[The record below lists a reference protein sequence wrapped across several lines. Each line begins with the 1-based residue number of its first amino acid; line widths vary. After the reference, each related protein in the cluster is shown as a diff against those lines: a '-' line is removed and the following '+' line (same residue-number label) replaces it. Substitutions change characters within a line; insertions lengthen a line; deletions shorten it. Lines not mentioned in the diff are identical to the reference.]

1 VVVVP
6 GTSALSGKMV
16 AERAVPSQ
24 LFFKKAV
31 HALAFLPFAHDLM
44 VLKFSL
50 FAANFLWIATFKD

>member
-1 VVVVP
+1 
-6 GTSALSGKMV
+6 MV

-50 FAANFLWIATFKD
+50 FAAKFLWIATFKD